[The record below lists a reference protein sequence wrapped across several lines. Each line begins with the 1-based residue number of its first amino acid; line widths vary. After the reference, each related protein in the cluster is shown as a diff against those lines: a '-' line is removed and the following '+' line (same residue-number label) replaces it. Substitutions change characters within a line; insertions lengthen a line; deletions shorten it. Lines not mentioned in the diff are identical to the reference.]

1 MTPEQAELLR
11 PLTRLQKGIVTA
23 LIRPGVTPLAA
34 YREAGGTAKSD
45 RSASACVSE
54 ILTNPNVKA
63 ALEGLQQ
70 AAVTSAVMSRA
81 EALEMLSRIA
91 RTPLSALVDF
101 EKVPVKT
108 DEETGEVLATQTV
121 WNIRDS
127 AQQDPAALALISEL
141 EVGKHGP
148 KIKTHSQLQALQQ
161 LAKMQGWE
169 APAKIAQTD
178 SAGNDVDPASAGLAV
193 LDALA
198 RKHASDS

>member
-70 AAVTSAVMSRA
+70 AAVTSAVATRTEVLEFLTRA
-81 EALEMLSRIA
+81 I
-91 RTPLSALVDF
+91 RTPLTALATV
-101 EKVPVKT
+101 EKVPVET
-108 DEETGEVLATQTV
+108 DEETGEVLTTV
-121 WNIRDS
+121 DVWSMRDEALS
-127 AQQDPAALALISEL
+127 DPLTMTLLSEL
-141 EVGKHGP
+141 GGKQGP
-148 KIKTHSQLQALQQ
+148 KFKAQAQLQAAQM

-169 APAKIAQTD
+169 APAKVAQTN
-178 SAGNDVDPASAGLAV
+178 SAGEDVALPTVIRLVGPND
-193 LDALA
+193 
-198 RKHASDS
+198 

>member
-1 MTPEQAELLR
+1 MTPDQLALLE
-11 PLTRLQKGIVTA
+11 PLTRLQRAVVTNLVA
-23 LIRPGVTPLAA
+23 GMTQRQA
-34 YREAGGTAKSD
+34 YRAAGGTAKND
-45 RSASACVSE
+45 TTADTCVSTM
-54 ILTNPNVKA
+54 LSNAKVRA

-70 AAVTSAVMSRA
+70 AAVTSAVMRRA

-101 EKVPVKT
+101 EKVPVKV

-148 KIKTHSQLQALQQ
+148 KIKTHSQMQALQQ
-161 LAKMQGWE
+161 LAKIQGWE
-169 APAKIAQTD
+169 APTKVAQTD

-198 RKHASDS
+198 RKHALDR